1 MVHTAA
7 LVAAAASLLFTPSV
21 YADGMYAKNSP
32 VLQINGMEYDRLIAK
47 SNYTSI
53 VEFYAPWCGHCKNLK
68 PAYESAA
75 KSLAGLAKVAA
86 INCDDEFN
94 KPFCGT
100 MGIQGFPTLKIIRP
114 GKKQGRPIIED
125 YQGQRAA
132 KPIVDAVKEK
142 IPNHV
147 KRVTDKGL
155 EEWLQEG
162 NETAKAVLFSDK
174 GVTSATLRALAID
187 FAGTINIAQIRN
199 KEKAAMEL
207 FGISSVPTL
216 VLLPGGDKDSIVYSG
231 EMKKETMS
239 AFLSQIAPP
248 NPDCPPEKE
257 KKPAKKPSASKKD
270 SKKSSSDSESAKAS
284 ATAIA
289 VEDAGQPTESP
300 DPNVVT
306 DDTPPPVIIPEAEKL
321 PSIPL
326 LESAESIQKDCL
338 SPKSKTCIL
347 ALLPP
352 ASNDAAVLQDSATTA
367 LASLSAI
374 HKKHDERHAHL
385 FPFYG
390 VPASNPLA
398 ATIRSALGLGADTD
412 ADVELIATNAKRG
425 WWKRYQGAGFEGVA
439 VEDWVDA
446 IRMGDGKK
454 EKLPESLIVDAEEVK
469 EEKVVEPE
477 QEQEPFKIEIEEILD
492 GEEEVVAET
501 EDKAEEKVGEKEVP
515 EHGEL

>member
-7 LVAAAASLLFTPSV
+7 LVAAAASLLLTAPVS
-21 YADGMYAKNSP
+21 AEGMYSKNSP

-53 VEFYAPWCGHCKNLK
+53 VEFYAPWCGHCKSLK

-86 INCDDEFN
+86 VNCDEEFN

-100 MGIQGFPTLKIIRP
+100 MGVQGFPTLKIVRP
-114 GKKQGRPIIED
+114 GKKPGRPTVED
-125 YQGQRAA
+125 YQGQRVA
-132 KPIVDAVKEK
+132 KAIIDAVKEK

-147 KRVTDKGL
+147 KRVTEKGL
-155 EEWLQEG
+155 EEWLKEG
-162 NETAKAVLFSDK
+162 NDTAKAVLFSDK
-174 GVTSATLRALAID
+174 GATSATLRALAID
-187 FAGTINIAQIRN
+187 FAGNINIAQIRN

-207 FGISSVPTL
+207 FSVESVPKL
-216 VLLPGGDKDSIVYSG
+216 ILLPGGDKKAIVYDG
-231 EMKKETMS
+231 EMKKESMS
-239 AFLSQIAPP
+239 EFLSQIAPP

-257 KKPAKKPSASKKD
+257 KPL
-270 SKKSSSDSESAKAS
+270 KKSSEKKDAKKDAKRSFKDSSAFSKASASHESADSASAKAS
-284 ATAIA
+284 ATSITL
-289 VEDAGQPTESP
+289 EDPTQPTESP

-306 DDTPPPVIIPEAEKL
+306 EDTPPVIIPETEVPATIPIVETAE
-321 PSIPL
+321 
-326 LESAESIQKDCL
+326 AIQKDCL

-352 ASNDAAVLQDSATTA
+352 TTDGTFPEAAVSA
-367 LASLSAI
+367 LASLGAI
-374 HKKHDERHAHL
+374 HKKHDERKSHL

-398 ATIRSALGLGADTD
+398 ATLRSTLSLKDD
-412 ADVELIATNAKRG
+412 AELELIATNAKRA
-425 WWKRYQGAGFEGVA
+425 WWKQYQGAGYGNVA

-454 EKLPESLIVDAEEVK
+454 EKLPDSLIVEVAEVK
-469 EEKVVEPE
+469 PKVE
-477 QEQEPFKIEIEEILD
+477 EQEPLQVEIEEIPD
-492 GEEEVVAET
+492 DFEFPAMYH
-501 EDKAEEKVGEKEVP
+501 